1 MQTKAAASTTA
12 SVAARIPDG
21 KNVLAIASGK
31 GGVGKTWFAITL
43 AHAFSRA
50 GEKTLLFDGDLGLA
64 NVDIQLG
71 LMAERDLGAA
81 LANKLPLKK
90 CVTRY
95 EQGAFDILAGRSGSG
110 SLAALPIQKVAMLH
124 MALMNLSTSYDKVI
138 IDLGAGLDRVV
149 RMLAGK
155 ASKSVV
161 ITTDEPTSIADAYAY
176 IKVTLTD
183 RPDADL
189 QIVVNM
195 AESVDKGEKT
205 YETLANA
212 CENFLGRRPSL
223 AGIVRRDRRVPDAI
237 RSQSPLLTRSPSAD
251 AAEDIERIAQ
261 KLLASYT
268 A

>member
-1 MQTKAAASTTA
+1 MQSKSTAENAVTA
-12 SVAARIPDG
+12 AARIPDG
-21 KNVLAIASGK
+21 RNVLAIASGK

-43 AHAFSRA
+43 AHALSQA

-90 CVTRY
+90 CITHFD
-95 EQGAFDILAGRSGSG
+95 EGSFDILAGRSGSG
-110 SLAALPIQKVAMLH
+110 SLATLPIQKVAMLH
-124 MALMNLSTSYDKVI
+124 MALMNLSKSYDKVI

-176 IKVTLTD
+176 IKVTLSD

-189 QIVVNM
+189 RIVVNM
-195 AESVDKGEKT
+195 AETLEKGEKT

-212 CENFLGRRPSL
+212 CSNFLGQRPKL
-223 AGIVRRDRRVPDAI
+223 AGIVRRDRRVRDAI
-237 RSQSPLLTRSPSAD
+237 RSQSPFLTRSPSAE
-251 AAEDIERIAQ
+251 AAEDIERVA
-261 KLLASYT
+261 KELLASFRD
-268 A
+268 